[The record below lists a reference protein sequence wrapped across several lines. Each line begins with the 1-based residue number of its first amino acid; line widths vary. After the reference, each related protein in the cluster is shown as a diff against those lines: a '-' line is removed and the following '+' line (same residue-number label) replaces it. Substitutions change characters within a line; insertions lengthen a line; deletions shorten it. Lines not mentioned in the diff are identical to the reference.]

1 MNFLLGIIGLFYIGL
16 ISLSFILNI
25 EISLDYKINFLLFGV
40 SIIIGIIL
48 EYIKNIFLKKQ
59 SVTELKYLFLIGIIL
74 ITIPSISSIDMFSA
88 EKKYHSLKV
97 FDGNI
102 SSVNNIAFLSI
113 DKNLAL
119 SIGTKKLKY
128 ESLDDFVINKSLITL
143 QNINGE
149 LTWVLPIDYKSF
161 STWIKHDFIPGYILI
176 SASDVNKKPL
186 FEYKKIKYSKNSYF
200 MESIDRF
207 AYIRSGFKKCETH
220 FEVDDEGNPYYVSLI
235 LEHRNGFI
243 GYKVEKVLII
253 NSITGINEILNIKDV
268 IKNYPWIDILISE
281 KNISHEIDWYGLYK
295 LGFIEALLDRT
306 HSSIKTGENL
316 FFSII
321 NGQTMFFSGMEP
333 TQSEYRDLFKKLI
346 VTNLS
351 YGLFIDSKTGKTLK
365 VDLHKNITQK
375 MALTLLKK
383 ELNNNLLHTV
393 LPQPLFLDNQFY
405 WGFVIMKD
413 NEFYKIALINGSNKE
428 IFIGDSIK
436 DVLLKIN
443 NQQIIVIDNNSN
455 KNVVIDKELYEQLF
469 TKIDEINKIRGEG
482 KYNTEFT
489 PLK

>member
-25 EISLDYKINFLLFGV
+25 EISLDYKINFLLFGI

-48 EYIKNIFLKKQ
+48 EYTKNFLFKKK
-59 SVTELKYLFLIGIIL
+59 SFIELKYLFIIGVML
-74 ITIPSISSIDMFSA
+74 ITIPSVISIDMFTA
-88 EKKYHSLKV
+88 QKKYSYL
-97 FDGNI
+97 DINDDNI
-102 SSVNNIAFLSI
+102 SSINNISFLSI
-113 DKNLAL
+113 NKELAL
-119 SIGTKKLKY
+119 SIGNKELKY
-128 ESLDDFVINKSLITL
+128 ESLDDFVINKNLITL

-149 LTWVLPIDYKSF
+149 LTWALPIDYKSI
-161 STWIKHDFIPGYILI
+161 SKWIKHDFIPGYILI
-176 SASDVNKKPL
+176 SASDAQKKPL
-186 FEYKKIKYSKNSYF
+186 FVYKKIKYSKNAFF

-207 AYIRSGFKKCETH
+207 TYIRSGLKKCETH
-220 FEVDDEGNPYYVSLI
+220 FEIDDEGNPYYISLI
-235 LEHRNGFI
+235 LDHKDGFV
-243 GYKVEKVLII
+243 GYSVSNILIVDA
-253 NSITGINEILNIKDV
+253 ITGENEILSAKNV
-268 IKNYPWIDILISE
+268 IKKYPWIDILISE
-281 KNISHEIDWYGLYK
+281 KNISHEIDWHGLYK
-295 LGFIEALLDRT
+295 EGFIEALLDRSN
-306 HSSIKTGENL
+306 SSIKTGENL

-321 NGQTMFFSGMEP
+321 NGRTMFFSGMEP

-351 YGLFIDSKTGKTLK
+351 YALFVDSKTGKTLK

-375 MALTLLKK
+375 IAISLVTK
-383 ELNNNLLHTV
+383 ELNDDSLTIES
-393 LPQPLFLDNQFY
+393 PQPLFLNNEFY
-405 WGFVIMKD
+405 WGFIVIKN
-413 NEFYKIALINGSNKE
+413 NEFYKISIINGINKKV
-428 IFIGDSIK
+428 FIGDSIK